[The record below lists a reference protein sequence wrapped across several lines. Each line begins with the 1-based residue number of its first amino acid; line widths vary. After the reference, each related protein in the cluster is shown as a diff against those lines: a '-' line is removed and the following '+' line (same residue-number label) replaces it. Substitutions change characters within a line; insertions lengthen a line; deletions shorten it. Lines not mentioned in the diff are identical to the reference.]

1 MKHKRAE
8 HSIAYHLIFYILLF
22 SSVITLLSTAVQ
34 LHFDY
39 TRDVKIID
47 QRMLQIRDSYL
58 KSIILSV
65 WTMDKSQLKLQLEGL
80 YGLPDMQYLEID
92 VEGKPFV
99 SVGTPQKKSIIE
111 MQFPLMYAYK
121 DQEINLGMLRVV
133 ASLDGV
139 YQRLLDRIV
148 VILGSQAVKTF
159 LVTAFIFL
167 IFQYLVTRHLEKI
180 AAYVQELG
188 VGSPIKTLSLDRNTD
203 KQHEPDELDYVVT
216 AFNNMCKKLQT
227 SYKQLAKSEER
238 FELAMCGA
246 NDGVWDWNIDTGD
259 VYYSARW
266 KNMLGYDDDEIID
279 ETVEKP
285 KDLYQRLHP
294 DDRDD
299 ALRTLEFHLQGD
311 APQHEHTHRMLHKDG
326 SYRWILSRSLVVRDS
341 DGNPC
346 RMVGTHMDITD
357 QKASQ
362 DALLRAATKLHEEHG
377 LRLEAEQ
384 LARVGELSA
393 HIAHEIRNPL
403 YSIINS
409 AALLEQD
416 QLTPEER
423 SDVIHI
429 VNAESQRLQRILD
442 DFIRFARQSPPSL
455 AIDDIVAL
463 VKQVVD
469 LVCTD
474 PGRSSQV
481 EIKMEFHA
489 DTCYA
494 HYDPD
499 QIRQV
504 LWNLLLNALQAMP
517 EGGVL
522 SVNTIQS
529 GDKVCITI
537 TDTGNGIPEKIL
549 PKVMEPFV
557 TGRRNGSGLGLSIV
571 ERILIQHHSKL
582 LIDSRRNSG
591 TEVRFCLEVIQ
602 YAPG

>member
-1 MKHKRAE
+1 M
-8 HSIAYHLIFYILLF
+8 
-22 SSVITLLSTAVQ
+22 
-34 LHFDY
+34 
-39 TRDVKIID
+39 
-47 QRMLQIRDSYL
+47 
-58 KSIILSV
+58 
-65 WTMDKSQLKLQLEGL
+65 
-80 YGLPDMQYLEID
+80 
-92 VEGKPFV
+92 
-99 SVGTPQKKSIIE
+99 
-111 MQFPLMYAYK
+111 
-121 DQEINLGMLRVV
+121 
-133 ASLDGV
+133 
-139 YQRLLDRIV
+139 
-148 VILGSQAVKTF
+148 
-159 LVTAFIFL
+159 
-167 IFQYLVTRHLEKI
+167 
-180 AAYVQELG
+180 
-188 VGSPIKTLSLDRNTD
+188 
-203 KQHEPDELDYVVT
+203 
-216 AFNNMCKKLQT
+216 
-227 SYKQLAKSEER
+227 
-238 FELAMCGA
+238 
-246 NDGVWDWNIDTGD
+246 
-259 VYYSARW
+259 
-266 KNMLGYDDDEIID
+266 
-279 ETVEKP
+279 
-285 KDLYQRLHP
+285 
-294 DDRDD
+294 
-299 ALRTLEFHLQGD
+299 
-311 APQHEHTHRMLHKDG
+311 
-326 SYRWILSRSLVVRDS
+326 RDS

-494 HYDPD
+494 RYDPD

-602 YAPG
+602 YAPGSNR